1 MDDLNRMVI
10 EHDSSIRRISDAI
23 TSIAENSKETNV
35 KLEVL
40 AMSMSKQELILEK
53 IANIDDKFENRNK
66 AIHKRIDSNESD
78 IRDLEKSNG
87 ILSTLNLEV
96 INLKGEI
103 AQLKD
108 DKRWIVRLLIGKFLL
123 LLVGALFIVKG

>member
-1 MDDLNRMVI
+1 MEDLNRMVI

-78 IRDLEKSNG
+78 IHDLEKSNG

-123 LLVGALFIVKG
+123 LLVGTLFIVKG